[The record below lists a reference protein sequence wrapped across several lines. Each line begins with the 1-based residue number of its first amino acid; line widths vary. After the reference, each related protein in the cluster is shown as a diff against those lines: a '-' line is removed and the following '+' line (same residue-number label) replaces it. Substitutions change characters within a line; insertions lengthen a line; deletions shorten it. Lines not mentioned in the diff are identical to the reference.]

1 MFAIYLKSGLV
12 SSIWVQPSSRSALP
26 QITTLTS
33 LSKADISLRCQSRKA
48 GEYARRY
55 LFWIKLIWFKLCKFM
70 LNPLYSPFN
79 WTSSFYLPLQLY
91 IYLHMV
97 LINIWFAIQ
106 SDRQTGNTIQT
117 GNTRQTG
124 ITSQRGKT
132 WFTFKLDFPG
142 RLCWAGFAILAML
155 FIWLHLY
162 HGFHSHFLIL

>member
-33 LSKADISLRCQSRKA
+33 LSKADISLQCQSRKA

-70 LNPLYSPFN
+70 LNPLHSPFN

-106 SDRQTGNTIQT
+106 SDRQTGNT
-117 GNTRQTG
+117 RQTG
-124 ITSQRGKT
+124 ITSQTGKT

-142 RLCWAGFAILAML
+142 RLCWEGFAILAML